1 MLILHLPTRICSRIQ
16 FLRPP
21 LSFLPSFLPSFLFLF
36 FFLFLVSSFKRARI
50 DAIVINIRDEMD
62 EGCRSNIVP
71 EETSPSL
78 SLSLWCKQGEG
89 DRSLKVISR
98 SRSMSSPM
106 EKNVRDDAF
115 KQEGKKGKKIPFPI
129 GPSFLMKRVN

>member
-1 MLILHLPTRICSRIQ
+1 M
-16 FLRPP
+16 
-21 LSFLPSFLPSFLFLF
+21 
-36 FFLFLVSSFKRARI
+36 
-50 DAIVINIRDEMD
+50 INIRDEMD

-78 SLSLWCKQGEG
+78 SLSLWYKQGEG

>member
-78 SLSLWCKQGEG
+78 SLSLFG
-89 DRSLKVISR
+89 V
-98 SRSMSSPM
+98 
-106 EKNVRDDAF
+106 N
-115 KQEGKKGKKIPFPI
+115 
-129 GPSFLMKRVN
+129 RVKATDH